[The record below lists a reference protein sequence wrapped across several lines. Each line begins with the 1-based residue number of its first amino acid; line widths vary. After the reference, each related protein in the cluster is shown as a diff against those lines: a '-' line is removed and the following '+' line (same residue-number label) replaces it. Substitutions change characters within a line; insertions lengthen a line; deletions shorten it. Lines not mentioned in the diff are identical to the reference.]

1 MSNYFN
7 DNSKKEHNENDKNL
21 FSLPCDNTYSEKYI
35 TKINTKNNN
44 FKISSLNQ
52 TEISN
57 NISARTQILS
67 NLNYD
72 NNNTKEISNYICC
85 KRHPQNIISFFCE
98 IDKTFPCSLC
108 ISQHIDHKHSNFF
121 CSKELF
127 IKEINNIKKVY
138 KDMENKYFQ
147 NKKNAENFFLNIKN
161 HFDEQ
166 IHKINDYFDSLISIL
181 QDKKSIFI
189 SKMLIIYEN
198 YIKEFVKFK
207 EIFDFCDQSYSNLS
221 QKLVYI
227 DNELFKKGD
236 YESFYNIKDNV
247 TNDIKNFSIYNDVNF
262 SNNNRFNFNNNS
274 MPCFLYPQKRIIN
287 LNDDDNLFGNFENAN
302 KYLIN
307 INNINDN
314 PNNLIKNNNDKNK
327 SNVKSFDNLNIIN
340 NKKQNDNNFLI
351 DSLSMNN
358 TLKKEENNNSSLKK
372 NLFDLESLF
381 EKNKNK
387 NIFSSINS
395 NISNINDSFIE
406 KQLIETN
413 STLLNKNEVKNVF
426 KEQELDISN
435 YNEKSEIKTHD
446 NATISNNSNSPKFNN
461 NICKTKFTSCN
472 KDKRNKQIIK
482 KFLENEDLNRNDM
495 PDFNFKKR
503 DINKDNSTY
512 FNSNSNNNTYIDNRS
527 INKTLDNEN
536 KTNPNYMKKSK
547 QKKSKLP
554 PNSKNK
560 NGNITRKRSGSTI
573 KNNKKKSKQFN
584 SSHFDLKINQLVTKE
599 TSKDKKVNNI
609 NRYFINSSG
618 EDKQYDNN
626 KMSFNDK
633 NMNQPLLRVNNSNIS
648 HKGIQNEMQSL
659 HNSSK
664 RKLKSNISGN
674 KNIEIFDDKQKN
686 NKYKRSE
693 IANIFQIQKENNHY
707 CYNINRSNSN
717 RYKRK

>member
-72 NNNTKEISNYICC
+72 NNNAKEISNYICC

-609 NRYFINSSG
+609 NRYFINPSG

-674 KNIEIFDDKQKN
+674 KNIEIFDDKQKH
-686 NKYKRSE
+686 NKNKRSE

>member
-609 NRYFINSSG
+609 NRYFINPSG

>member
-72 NNNTKEISNYICC
+72 NNNSKEISNYICC

-287 LNDDDNLFGNFENAN
+287 LNDDDHLFGNFENAN

-446 NATISNNSNSPKFNN
+446 NTTISNNSNSPKFNN

-527 INKTLDNEN
+527 INKTLDNDN

-674 KNIEIFDDKQKN
+674 KNIEIFDDKQKH

-707 CYNINRSNSN
+707 CYYINRSISN

>member
-21 FSLPCDNTYSEKYI
+21 FSLPCDNTYTEKYI

-247 TNDIKNFSIYNDVNF
+247 IDDIKNFSIYNDVNF

>member
-35 TKINTKNNN
+35 TKINTKNNK

-138 KDMENKYFQ
+138 RDMENKYFQ

-181 QDKKSIFI
+181 QDKKSNFI

-221 QKLVYI
+221 QKLAYI

-236 YESFYNIKDNV
+236 YESFFNIKDNV

-274 MPCFLYPQKRIIN
+274 MPCFMYPQKRIIN

-302 KYLIN
+302 KYLTN

-314 PNNLIKNNNDKNK
+314 QNNLIKNNNDKNK

-358 TLKKEENNNSSLKK
+358 TLKKEENNNNSLKK
-372 NLFDLESLF
+372 NLIDLESLF

-446 NATISNNSNSPKFNN
+446 NANISNNSNSPKFNN

-495 PDFNFKKR
+495 PDFNLKKR
-503 DINKDNSTY
+503 NINKDNSTY
-512 FNSNSNNNTYIDNRS
+512 FNSNSNNNTYIDNKS

-536 KTNPNYMKKSK
+536 KTNPNYMKRSK
-547 QKKSKLP
+547 PRKSKLP

-560 NGNITRKRSGSTI
+560 NINITRKRSGSTI
-573 KNNKKKSKQFN
+573 KNNKKKSKQIN
-584 SSHFDLKINQLVTKE
+584 SSHFDLKINQLATKE
-599 TSKDKKVNNI
+599 ISKDKKVNNI

-648 HKGIQNEMQSL
+648 HKGIQNEIQSL

-674 KNIEIFDDKQKN
+674 KNIEIFDDKQKH